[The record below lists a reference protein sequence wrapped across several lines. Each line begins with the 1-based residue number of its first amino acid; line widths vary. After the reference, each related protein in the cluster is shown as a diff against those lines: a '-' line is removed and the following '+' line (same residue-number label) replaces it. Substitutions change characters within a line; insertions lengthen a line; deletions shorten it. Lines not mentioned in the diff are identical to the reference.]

1 VAAPPQSKAKTRTG
15 LILVAGLLGLC
26 LLSVPCLAAIAIPSF
41 VRYVRQSRVAEAE
54 SNLRMIYL
62 AASSY
67 YVVEQYTPGA
77 VQGGCATSSGA
88 TGNAPA
94 SEPTPLGPVGPPF
107 AALGVQLPD
116 PVYHR
121 YEIEGVGGCGH
132 GPGEVLYTFRAVGD
146 LDGDGA
152 PSVLEMTASVDAD
165 RQLTSGPIRRSG
177 DAE

>member
-1 VAAPPQSKAKTRTG
+1 
-15 LILVAGLLGLC
+15 
-26 LLSVPCLAAIAIPSF
+26 
-41 VRYVRQSRVAEAE
+41 VAEAE

-62 AASSY
+62 AGQQLLRRRA
-67 YVVEQYTPGA
+67 VHARRGPGRLRDL
-77 VQGGCATSSGA
+77 
-88 TGNAPA
+88 
-94 SEPTPLGPVGPPF
+94 LGSHGQRAGQRAHAARPGRPPF